1 MKTREVQKETRDA
14 VCDSI
19 STVMGVDILDGK
31 RKRELVNGRMVYY
44 ALLRDMN
51 YSWTSIA
58 RSIDKHHATIIHA
71 YRAFEDLVSYDRE
84 LQSDYDMVKANFY
97 ERNNEHPF
105 QYVSRM
111 RLVDDAIDLEKQ
123 NKKLTLQVNELMI
136 EKQRYE
142 KYFPVLDVLRIHSG
156 LLDDDGIAELG
167 RKLNHMLN
175 GLYGKRHR

>member
-58 RSIDKHHATIIHA
+58 RSIDKHHATIIPHIDHLKIL
-71 YRAFEDLVSYDRE
+71 YRTTESC
-84 LQSDYDMVKANFY
+84 
-97 ERNNEHPF
+97 
-105 QYVSRM
+105 SR
-111 RLVDDAIDLEKQ
+111 I
-123 NKKLTLQVNELMI
+123 TI
-136 EKQRYE
+136 W
-142 KYFPVLDVLRIHSG
+142 
-156 LLDDDGIAELG
+156 
-167 RKLNHMLN
+167 
-175 GLYGKRHR
+175 